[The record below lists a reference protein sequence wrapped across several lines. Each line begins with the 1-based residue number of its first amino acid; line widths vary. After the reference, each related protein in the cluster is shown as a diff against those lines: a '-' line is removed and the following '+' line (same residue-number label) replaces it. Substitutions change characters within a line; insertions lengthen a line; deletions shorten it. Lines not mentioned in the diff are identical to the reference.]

1 MDLYTK
7 MNAPAETVKENEP
20 MKEAYFDDEIPF

>member
-7 MNAPAETVKENEP
+7 MNAPAETVKENES
-20 MKEAYFDDEIPF
+20 MKDIADVEIPF